1 MMQPAGL
8 GDIFYT
14 QKIAKEVLRRT
25 KTKKIIWPVKDNFIY
40 LQHYLK
46 DDNIEYVK
54 KSEIEG
60 LTINNSYLLSL
71 QNADE
76 RHRNVSV
83 MSAKYIDADIEE
95 KDVLSYFNFE
105 RNKKREKQLYDK
117 LVKEEEYVVVNE
129 YYGSPPTSLKRNV
142 PYNGNKQVI
151 NIEFYKEVNLF
162 DWCMILE
169 NASELHMVDTS
180 FMYIVEKLNLK
191 SKVNKLYSRFYP
203 ANFSHI
209 KHIPE
214 KVNWEFTQW

>member
-14 QKIAKEVLRRT
+14 QKIAKEVLLRT

-95 KDVLSYFNFE
+95 KDVLSYFNYSF
-105 RNKKREKQLYDK
+105 L
-117 LVKEEEYVVVNE
+117 
-129 YYGSPPTSLKRNV
+129 TS
-142 PYNGNKQVI
+142 I
-151 NIEFYKEVNLF
+151 
-162 DWCMILE
+162 
-169 NASELHMVDTS
+169 
-180 FMYIVEKLNLK
+180 
-191 SKVNKLYSRFYP
+191 
-203 ANFSHI
+203 
-209 KHIPE
+209 
-214 KVNWEFTQW
+214 